1 MIYVKSRAKSMLSD
15 KEQLNKIVTD
25 TLDKMATIVGTTLGP
40 SGRTVLIERDGMAPI
55 TTKDGV
61 TVIKSM
67 GLADSAAN
75 AVLEAA
81 KEISINTA
89 KEAGDGTTTA
99 IVLANAIVK
108 AGQEFLT
115 ANPKYNPQ
123 RLVRELRSA
132 YDKIITPYL
141 TKFAVPVNSNE
152 FLRNVAKISA
162 NGDDEI
168 AQVVVDAVLAAGD
181 DGTVL
186 LEEGQGRCMEVE
198 TVDGYIVTT
207 GLKEFGQIG
216 PVFINDRANQQIKLD
231 SGKVFLYDGALND
244 LKVPAAIQDAI
255 ADIDGS
261 YDGTPIVV
269 FAHDFSDIVLEKFAK
284 SVKTGVMIVPCK
296 TPRSGIPN
304 GASMFLHDMAAYTGA
319 TVQDPGTLPTMGE
332 GDLGKFDLLK
342 INMYE
347 TFISNE
353 PDPRVLETRIVELKA
368 ICDAAFSEFDKSF
381 LRAAIGKLTGG
392 VSTIWVGGVSD
403 LEVREKKARVED
415 AVEAV
420 RSAIAEG
427 VIPGGCTVHLALSRL
442 LQRDPDRLDSWSILE
457 DALFAPFSAL
467 MTNCGEDP
475 VEIYSR
481 LIAYSVAPGL
491 PSLIFDANDH
501 ILVDP
506 FEAGIIE
513 PAKVCRVAL
522 SNALSIASMLITLGG
537 VIVVPR
543 DAGLETQLELSKQA
557 FKDMMESANQE

>member
-1 MIYVKSRAKSMLSD
+1 MIYQKSRAKSMLSD

-75 AVLEAA
+75 TVLEAA

-108 AGQEFLT
+108 RGQEFLI

-123 RLVRELRSA
+123 RLVRELRTA
-132 YDKIITPYL
+132 YDKVVVPYL
-141 TKFAVPVNSNE
+141 THHAVPVNSDE

-162 NGDDEI
+162 NGDEDI
-168 AQVVVDAVLAAGD
+168 SKVVVDAVLAAGD

-186 LEEGQGRCMEVE
+186 LEEGQGRDMEVE
-198 TVDGYIVTT
+198 TVDGYIITT
-207 GLKEFGQIG
+207 GLKDFGQIG

-231 SGKVFLYDGALND
+231 SGKVFLYDGSLND

-261 YDGTPIVV
+261 YDGTPIVI
-269 FAHDFSDIVLEKFAK
+269 FAHDFSDIVLDKLAK
-284 SVKTGVMIVPCK
+284 SVKSGVMIVPCK
-296 TPRSGIPN
+296 TPRSGLPN
-304 GASMFLHDMAAYTGA
+304 GASMFLHDMSAYTGA
-319 TVQDPGTLPTMGE
+319 KVHDPGTVHEVKDSDFGTFE
-332 GDLGKFDLLK
+332 LLK
-342 INMYE
+342 VNMYE
-347 TFISNE
+347 TFLSNAPNPE
-353 PDPRVLETRIVELKA
+353 ALNSRIIELKA

-427 VIPGGCTVHLALSRL
+427 VIPGGCTVHLKLCRL
-442 LQRDPDRLDSWSILE
+442 MSEHPERLPAWSILE
-457 DALFAPFSAL
+457 DALLAPFNHL
-467 MTNCGEDP
+467 MMNCGEEPTD
-475 VEIYSR
+475 IFTM
-481 LIAYSVAPGL
+481 LAPTGEDAL
-491 PSLIFDANDH
+491 PPLVFDANEH
-501 ILVDP
+501 IVIDP
-506 FEAGIIE
+506 FIAGIIE
-513 PAKVCRVAL
+513 PAKVCRVSV
-522 SNALSIASMLITLGG
+522 SNALSIASLLICLGG
-537 VIVVPR
+537 IVVVPR
-543 DAGLETQLELSKQA
+543 DSNLETQMELSKQA
-557 FKDMMESANQE
+557 FKDMMETANQP